1 MAWGGRR
8 DATDKDRRA
17 QIKELLPLAV
27 LIGLAL
33 SVLAG
38 LAVLPARTWLSQRQD
53 LSEAETELQMV
64 EAEVAELTD
73 ELEELQSD
81 AAVERL
87 AREHYDLVYPG
98 DESYRI
104 TPESQDP

>member
-1 MAWGGRR
+1 MPRGGWR
-8 DATDKDRRA
+8 DETDRDRRA
-17 QIKELLPLAV
+17 QIRELLPLAV

-38 LAVLPARTWLSQRQD
+38 LAVLPARTWLSQRAD
-53 LSEAETELQMV
+53 LSEAETELEMV
-64 EAEVAELTD
+64 EGEVADLNA

-98 DESYRI
+98 DESYRL
-104 TPESQDP
+104 TPEPEEP

>member
-1 MAWGGRR
+1 MARGGKNERPER
-8 DATDKDRRA
+8 KGRLR
-17 QIKELLPLAV
+17 ELAPLAIV
-27 LIGLAL
+27 VGLAFG
-33 SVLAG
+33 VLAG

-53 LSEAETELQMV
+53 LSEAEAERQQI
-64 EAEVAELTD
+64 EAEVAELTTD
-73 ELEELQSD
+73 LEEIQSD

-104 TPESQDP
+104 AQP

>member
-1 MAWGGRR
+1 MARGGRR
-8 DATDKDRRA
+8 DETDRDRRA
-17 QIKELLPLAV
+17 HIKELLPLAI

-53 LSEAETELQMV
+53 LSEAETELEAV
-64 EAEVAELTD
+64 EDEVADLTA
-73 ELEELQSD
+73 ELEELQTD

-104 TPESQDP
+104 TPEPQEP

>member
-1 MAWGGRR
+1 MARGGRR
-8 DATDKDRRA
+8 AETDRDRRA
-17 QIKELLPLAV
+17 QIRELLPLAI

-38 LAVLPARTWLSQRQD
+38 LAVLPARTWISQRED
-53 LSEAETELQMV
+53 LSEAE
-64 EAEVAELTD
+64 AELEAVESDVADLTA
-73 ELEELQSD
+73 ELEELETD

-104 TPESQDP
+104 TPESQEP

>member
-1 MAWGGRR
+1 MTRGGTNERPAKGR
-8 DATDKDRRA
+8 GERLR
-17 QIKELLPLAV
+17 ELAPLMIV
-27 LIGLAL
+27 VGLAFG
-33 SVLAG
+33 VLAG

-53 LSEAETELQMV
+53 LSEAEDELRQV
-64 EAEVAELTD
+64 EADVADLTAD
-73 ELEELQSD
+73 LEELQSD

-104 TPESQDP
+104 ARP